1 MARYRIV
8 RLGRGQVPDV
18 KDENEQLGPLGA
30 EVVGAKVAND
40 DETVAALKGA
50 DGVLNYGGRF
60 PAEVLRRLDSVWV
73 IVQASTGYD
82 MIDDEAATE
91 LGIMVANL
99 PFQCLDEVANSAMA
113 YLLALNR
120 RIVDA
125 DRHVRAGSWDRFS
138 FMPIGTLYGETLG
151 LLGFGNIAR
160 ATGKRAQ
167 AFGLKVIAH
176 DPYVDRKLAEEMG
189 VELLPL
195 DEVLKRSDYVSC
207 HLPHN
212 RHTHHMLGEA
222 QFRMMKPGAFFVN
235 TSRGKV
241 VDEPALV
248 RALREGWIK
257 GAGLDVFE
265 VEPLPED
272 SPLRQLDNVLLAPH
286 LAGTSVGSAVN
297 NRQQAI
303 EQMAEA
309 LRDGKPSALVNKN
322 VKPRRPVGAAR

>member
-8 RLGRGQVPDV
+8 RIGRGQVPDV
-18 KDENEQLGPLGA
+18 KDENERLGPLGA
-30 EVVGAKVAND
+30 EVVGAQVKTD
-40 DETVAALKGA
+40 DDIVAALKGA
-50 DGVLNYGGRF
+50 DGVLNYGGRY
-60 PAEVLRRLDSVWV
+60 PAEVLKRLDSVWI

-82 MIDDEAATE
+82 MIDHEAATE

-113 YLLALNR
+113 YVLTLNR

-125 DRHVRAGSWDRFS
+125 DRHVRAGGWDRFS
-138 FMPIGTLYGETLG
+138 FMPIGTLYGETFG

-167 AFGLKVIAH
+167 AFGMKVIAH
-176 DPYVDRKLAEEMG
+176 DPYVDPKLAAEMD

-195 DEVLKRSDYVSC
+195 EEVLKRSDYVSC

-212 RHTHHMLGEA
+212 RHTHHMLSEA
-222 QFRMMKPGAFFVN
+222 QFRAMKPSAYFVN

-241 VDEPALV
+241 VDEPALIK
-248 RALREGWIK
+248 ALQEGWIK

-265 VEPLPED
+265 TEPLPAD

-303 EQMAEA
+303 DQMAEA
-309 LRDGKPSALVNKN
+309 LRDGKPSALVNPTVQPKRL
-322 VKPRRPVGAAR
+322 VRT

>member
-8 RLGRGQVPDV
+8 RVGRGQTPDV
-18 KDENEQLGPLGA
+18 TDENKQLGPLGA
-30 EVVGAKVAND
+30 EVVGVQVKS
-40 DETVAALKGA
+40 DEDIVQALQGA
-50 DGVLNYGGRF
+50 DGVLNYGGRY
-60 PAEVLRRLDSVWV
+60 PAEVLKRLDSVWI

-82 MIDDEAATE
+82 MIDHEAATD

-113 YLLALNR
+113 YTLALNR

-125 DRHVRAGSWDRFS
+125 DRHVRAGGWDRFS
-138 FMPIGTLYGETLG
+138 FMPIGTLYGETFG

-176 DPYVDRKLAEEMG
+176 DPYVDPQIAKEMD

-212 RHTHHMLGEA
+212 RHTHHMLSEA
-222 QFRMMKPGAFFVN
+222 QFRAMKPSAFFVN

-248 RALREGWIK
+248 KALQEGWIK

-265 VEPLPED
+265 EEPLPES
-272 SPLRQLDNVLLAPH
+272 SPLRKLDNVLLAPH

-309 LRDGKPSALVNKN
+309 LREGKPSALVNPT
-322 VKPRRPVGAAR
+322 VKPKRLVNA